1 MMKKDCLHRFIFDN
15 IPVRGILV
23 QLNETWTS
31 LQGKKNYPEIVRS
44 HLGEFVASNAL
55 LAASLKLDGSLTM
68 QIQGNGPVHLMVMEC
83 TSNNLIRGLAKYKEQ
98 DLTNASLESVFG
110 DGNLAITI
118 DNKNSNER
126 YQSLVS
132 LEGENLKAALENH
145 LKQSEQLDTVLFLA
159 TDKDH
164 ACGLL
169 LQKLPGE
176 FEEDQ
181 DDWRRISQLAAT
193 IKNEE
198 LFALSAEEI
207 IHRLFNEDDVRL
219 LGSENYQFR
228 CSCSREKVSTML
240 ITLGQEEVKQILREQ
255 GNIDIDC
262 EYCDKHY
269 RFDEFDLNTLFS
281 ASMHHPASQT
291 RH

>member
-1 MMKKDCLHRFIFDN
+1 MKKDCLHRFIFDN

-23 QLNETWTS
+23 QFNETWTR
-31 LQGKKNYPEIVRS
+31 LQGKKNYPKIVRS
-44 HLGEFVASNAL
+44 HLGELVASNAL
-55 LAASLKLDGSLTM
+55 LAASLKLEGSLTM

-83 TSNNLIRGLAKYKEQ
+83 TSDNLIRGLAKYKEEK
-98 DLTNASLESVFG
+98 LTNNSLQSVFG

-126 YQSLVS
+126 YQSIVS
-132 LEGENLKAALENH
+132 LEGENLKTALESH
-145 LKQSEQLDTVLFLA
+145 LKQSEQLDTILFLA

-176 FEEDQ
+176 FEADQ
-181 DDWRRISQLAAT
+181 DDWQRISQLAAT

-198 LFALSAEEI
+198 LFTLSAKEI
-207 IHRLFNEDDVRL
+207 IHRLFNEDDIRL
-219 LGSENYQFR
+219 LSSENYQFK
-228 CSCSREKVSTML
+228 CTCSRKKVSTML
-240 ITLGQEEVKQILREQ
+240 ITLGQDEVKGILREQ
-255 GNIDIDC
+255 GSIDIDC
-262 EYCDKHY
+262 EYCDVHY
-269 RFDEFDLNTLFS
+269 RFDEFDLKTLFS
-281 ASMHHPASQT
+281 TSVHHPASQT